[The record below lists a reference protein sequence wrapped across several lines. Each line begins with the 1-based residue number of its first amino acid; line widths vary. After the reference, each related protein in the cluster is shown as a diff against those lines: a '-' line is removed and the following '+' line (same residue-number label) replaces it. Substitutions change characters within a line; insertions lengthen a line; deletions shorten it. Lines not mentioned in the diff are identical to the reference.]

1 MEAVESGTLNV
12 TETSKVFDIPRQTP
26 SDRIKGKH
34 TKVGGGRKTELTE
47 DEKKI
52 LVDYCIFMAKCSH
65 TLTVP
70 VIKDFAWAMVRK
82 SNRPSR
88 FHPTDGPSWKWWRGF
103 KKRRPEIPLHK
114 PDNLDCD
121 RSRMNN
127 QVVMDQFFKLLKEEL
142 ESIGVLDKPEHIFN
156 ADEAGIDLN
165 ARSGKVIVP
174 KRSKHAYSEQKA
186 PSDHITSMVC
196 CSASGQVLQPMV
208 IFEKNWPSGPYSRNG
223 PDGCLFGKSAK
234 MGTWNGNIFSH
245 GLKRFLLLE
254 PHMYHQIF

>member
-1 MEAVESGTLNV
+1 
-12 TETSKVFDIPRQTP
+12 
-26 SDRIKGKH
+26 
-34 TKVGGGRKTELTE
+34 
-47 DEKKI
+47 
-52 LVDYCIFMAKCSH
+52 
-65 TLTVP
+65 
-70 VIKDFAWAMVRK
+70 MVRK

-127 QVVMDQFFKLLKEEL
+127 QVVMDQFFKLLNEEL

>member
-1 MEAVESGTLNV
+1 
-12 TETSKVFDIPRQTP
+12 
-26 SDRIKGKH
+26 
-34 TKVGGGRKTELTE
+34 
-47 DEKKI
+47 
-52 LVDYCIFMAKCSH
+52 MAKRSH

-70 VIKDFAWAMVRK
+70 VIKAFAWAMVRK

-88 FHPTDGPSWKWWRGF
+88 FHPTDGPNWKWWRGF
-103 KKRRPEIPLHK
+103 KKRHPKISLHK
-114 PDNLDCD
+114 PDNLDYD

-156 ADEAGIDLN
+156 PDEAGIDLN

-174 KRSKHAYSEQKA
+174 KTSKHAYSEQKA
-186 PSDHITSMVC
+186 PRDHITSMVC

-234 MGTWNGNIFSH
+234 MGTWNGNIF
-245 GLKRFLLLE
+245 
-254 PHMYHQIF
+254 